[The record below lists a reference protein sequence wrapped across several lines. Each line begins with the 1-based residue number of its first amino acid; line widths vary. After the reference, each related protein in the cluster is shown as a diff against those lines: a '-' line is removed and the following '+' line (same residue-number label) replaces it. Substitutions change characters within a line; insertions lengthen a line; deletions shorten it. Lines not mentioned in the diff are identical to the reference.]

1 MNSLI
6 IITTNEKGSQVVS
19 ARELHEFLEVNA
31 KFADWIK
38 RMLDYGFNENEDYSI
53 ILKNE
58 KNSVGRSTKEYAIT
72 LDMAKELS
80 MIQRSEKGKQA
91 RKYFIESEKQ
101 LKAIQED
108 RFSIPQTFADAL
120 RLAVDLE
127 EQKQRLSD
135 KNLMLNAAIE
145 EQKPKV
151 DFAETLMND
160 TNTVRKVSQV
170 AKELS
175 NHSNIKIGQKT
186 LYIYMRSIE
195 LVFKGSTEPTQKAI
209 NKGILVLK
217 ENQIKNKYGTV
228 LIKPQTLVTPKG
240 VDYLLRKL
248 KKDMSNGQF
257 NMFN

>member
-6 IITTNEKGSQVVS
+6 IITTNEQGSQVVS
-19 ARELHEFLEVNA
+19 ARDLHEFLDVATPFN
-31 KFADWIK
+31 K
-38 RMLDYGFNENEDYSI
+38 RIVRMIEYGFDENTDYTRLDI
-53 ILKNE
+53 FVQAQKAYD
-58 KNSVGRSTKEYAIT
+58 YAIS

-91 RKYFIESEKQ
+91 RKYFIDSEKQ

-151 DFAETLMND
+151 QLANHIMADDVT
-160 TNTVRKVSQV
+160 THKVGQV
-170 AKELS
+170 AK
-175 NHSNIKIGQKT
+175 I
-186 LYIYMRSIE
+186 LYGRGIPVMGSKNLYKEMRAFGM
-195 LVFKGSTEPTQKAI
+195 VFKGSTEPMQAAVNSGYLALKVNEIVGNNGRNIIKKQTLI
-209 NKGILVLK
+209 TNKGIEYLFKKMYK
-217 ENQIKNKYGTV
+217 ECTQSS
-228 LIKPQTLVTPKG
+228 L
-240 VDYLLRKL
+240 
-248 KKDMSNGQF
+248 F
-257 NMFN
+257 N